1 MNERT
6 SDMTE
11 NETALPVGQKELAEA
26 QALLRRWRE
35 TDAFTISY
43 IESLLAD
50 LGRDF
55 TKLSFTF

>member
-1 MNERT
+1 M
-6 SDMTE
+6 D
-11 NETALPVGQKELAEA
+11 LAERKDD
-26 QALLRRWRE
+26 LLRRWRE

-55 TKLSFTF
+55 TKGSFTF